1 MRAINKAP
9 RSIAAAI
16 SKRSQRRLSPL
27 KQHQELRV
35 PGLWPH
41 AERLGVK
48 FVVHVIAVRRLLG
61 CDRDMSSGIHSRTS
75 AHPGKKAPELL
86 HVQVEDR
93 GREYVRIC
101 DTTSP
106 PAIA

>member
-9 RSIAAAI
+9 HSIAAAI

-35 PGLWPH
+35 PGLWPR

-61 CDRDMSSGIHSRTS
+61 CDRDMSLGVHSRTS
-75 AHPGKKAPELL
+75 MHPGKKATELL

-93 GREYVRIC
+93 GRE
-101 DTTSP
+101 
-106 PAIA
+106 

>member
-1 MRAINKAP
+1 M
-9 RSIAAAI
+9 
-16 SKRSQRRLSPL
+16 
-27 KQHQELRV
+27 